1 MFGTGGGGALSG
13 GTAEGAAH
21 THTLPVG
28 EGWGGGVVG
37 CPVKGNCRR
46 GSFHPDVM
54 KRSSIVEFRGNQ
66 QPFSLSVLP
75 SSQPHASFDRCA
87 GNRNFK

>member
-28 EGWGGGVVG
+28 EGWGGGG

-75 SSQPHASFDRCA
+75 SSQPHASFDRRG